1 MIMRIPTM
9 ISGIILALTLA
20 AQVCSLSPAA
30 RLQSELPPSAC
41 VAKSWAMRFAMQM
54 PHYTNVASREWFV
67 GGIGMLIVLANS
79 VMIFFAAVH
88 CPAHMVINGA
98 VVANDC
104 TQWY

>member
-41 VAKSWAMRFAMQM
+41 VAKS
-54 PHYTNVASREWFV
+54 
-67 GGIGMLIVLANS
+67 
-79 VMIFFAAVH
+79 
-88 CPAHMVINGA
+88 
-98 VVANDC
+98 
-104 TQWY
+104 